1 MLNRFFI
8 QRFSSLCWPKYFYS
22 LPIADCRLP
31 IANCR
36 SPIAVLLS
44 DICGKQGNNANSDQ
58 WNGKD
63 RKINVQE
70 TY

>member
-22 LPIADCRLP
+22 LPIADCRL
-31 IANCR
+31 
-36 SPIAVLLS
+36 PIAVLLS